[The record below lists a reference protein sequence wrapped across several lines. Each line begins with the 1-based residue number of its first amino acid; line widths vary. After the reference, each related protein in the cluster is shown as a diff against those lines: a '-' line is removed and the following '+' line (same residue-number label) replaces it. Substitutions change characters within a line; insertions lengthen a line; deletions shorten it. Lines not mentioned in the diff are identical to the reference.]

1 MENQAVLQSDI
12 IRKNISAIG
21 EMQKQEEN
29 RRSLQE
35 TVAIRITSFAGSMKF
50 VYLHMIWFGSWILL
64 NIGLINIPRIS
75 EFDPFPFGLLTMVV
89 SLEAIFL
96 STFLL
101 IGQNQLARASER
113 RAELDLQVNL
123 LSEQKASK
131 TLEMLD
137 HFNIQLDSMVRRFSY
152 TPDPELAALKVSPN
166 PQEVLKVI
174 EDAVRDETGEAME
187 RVEEKVADVT
197 SEMKAVHGDVEDVR
211 ELIEEVAGDV
221 EEIKIDA
228 ERKK

>member
-1 MENQAVLQSDI
+1 MNH
-12 IRKNISAIG
+12 
-21 EMQKQEEN
+21 
-29 RRSLQE
+29 
-35 TVAIRITSFAGSMKF
+35 
-50 VYLHMIWFGSWILL
+50 Y
-64 NIGLINIPRIS
+64 P
-75 EFDPFPFGLLTMVV
+75 
-89 SLEAIFL
+89 IFL

-101 IGQNQLARASER
+101 IGQNQLAKSSER

-137 HFNIQLDSMVRRFSY
+137 HLNIQLDSMVRRFSY

-221 EEIKIDA
+221 EEIK
-228 ERKK
+228 ESGVQQK